1 MLLSSLPE
9 FLSHSLQSSDTA
21 VKIQQ
26 LNELLV
32 AEVCKRKL
40 LEEDLEKERRQRD
53 EYITDVIAQVRSL
66 SLSFGPAHLI
76 ACLPL
81 LFSSFSVP

>member
-1 MLLSSLPE
+1 
-9 FLSHSLQSSDTA
+9 

-53 EYITDVIAQVRSL
+53 EYITDVIAQVRVATLDS
-66 SLSFGPAHLI
+66 I
-76 ACLPL
+76 
-81 LFSSFSVP
+81 